1 MIDMLMA
8 ALVNLVQEC
17 ADLRAMSNL
26 FRLVKND
33 HKVFNRFSPTP

>member
-1 MIDMLMA
+1 
-8 ALVNLVQEC
+8 
-17 ADLRAMSNL
+17 LRAMSNL